1 MKQTKK
7 LLSLALALLLALG
20 LLPGAALADEPIE
33 EFSFTFTLDEN
44 YDGGQTSA
52 FTFEHPTLYVL
63 PELTRDGFEFFGWSL
78 SPVGGPAHLGGDEIY
93 LAGDLTLYGVWENVQ
108 IQDGYH
114 FLVSNNEAVV
124 RWYNGS
130 GTDLVVPELL
140 GGAAVTAIGDRAFE
154 GCTGLTGV
162 TLPSGVTS
170 LGNYAFKGC
179 TSLAE
184 VDLGNVTSLGN
195 GVFQNCSS
203 LEAVTVPPGVTS
215 IGTSA
220 FYGCTSLTDVD
231 LGNVTSIGV
240 YAFYGCSS
248 LEAITVPPSVISIG
262 KLTFCGCTALKDV
275 DLGSVTSIGPNTFQ
289 NCTSLE
295 AVTVPPGVTA
305 IVSQTF
311 YGCTSLKDIDLG
323 NVTSFGPY
331 VFQNCTSLTD
341 FTVPPG
347 VTDIP
352 SGTFKD
358 CTSLAHVDLNNVT
371 SIGSN
376 AFNGCTGLTSVDL
389 GKLTEIPDRLLDG
402 FASLTS
408 VTIPATVTSI
418 GNSAFSGC
426 SSLTSV
432 TIPSAMTEI
441 GYKAFQNCTGLTQ
454 VDLGNVTNIG
464 KNAFDGCTGLARITI
479 PAGLTTLQSYL
490 FRDCTGLRAV
500 ALPAELTR
508 VGSSCFLGCSALTD
522 VYFAGTE
529 EQWSAVTVMS
539 GNDPLTNAAM
549 HYNAALPASLS
560 ILTQPVDYTGPVG
573 SRASFTVAA
582 EGEGLSYQWWVKSR
596 TATKFS
602 KSSVVSAV
610 YSVTLTEA
618 NAGRQLYCVVSDA
631 AGNSV
636 QTDTVSMTAA
646 EPIAILTQ
654 PVDYTGPVGST
665 AAFTVVAEGEGLS
678 YQWYVKS
685 RTATK
690 FSKSSGVSAV
700 YSVTLTEA
708 NAGRQLYC
716 VVSDAEGNAV
726 RTNTVTMTL
735 GPAFTVAPL
744 ADYVGP
750 EGSTASFTV
759 VAEGEGLSYQWYV
772 KKPTAAKFSKSA
784 ITGDTYAVTL
794 TAARNGNQ
802 VYCVVT
808 DSSGNTVRTNTA
820 TMTVGTPLTVAP
832 LTDYVG
838 PEGSTASFTVA
849 AEGEG
854 LSYQW
859 YVKKPTAK
867 KFSRSSITGAVYSV
881 ELTAARNGNQVYC
894 VVTDSS
900 GNTVRT
906 NTATMTIG

>member
-52 FTFEHPTLYVL
+52 FTFGHPTLYVL

-93 LAGDLTLYGVWENVQ
+93 LANDLTLYAVWENVQ

-130 GTDLVVPELL
+130 GTDLAVPELL

-184 VDLGNVTSLGN
+184 VDLGNVTSIGTYA
-195 GVFQNCSS
+195 FQNCSS

-215 IGTSA
+215 IGDYT
-220 FYGCTSLTDVD
+220 FYGCSSLTSVD
-231 LGNVTSIGV
+231 LNNVTSIGV
-240 YAFYGCSS
+240 SAFNGCASLTDVVMPNVTSIENVAFHNCSS
-248 LEAITVPPSVISIG
+248 LETFTAPPG
-262 KLTFCGCTALKDV
+262 LTILSKNTFGSCTSLTHV
-275 DLGSVTSIGPNTFQ
+275 DLNNVTSIGSGAFNG
-289 NCTSLE
+289 CASLTD
-295 AVTVPPGVTA
+295 VVMP
-305 IVSQTF
+305 
-311 YGCTSLKDIDLG
+311 
-323 NVTSFGPY
+323 NVTSIGTSAFN
-331 VFQNCTSLTD
+331 NCSSLET
-341 FTVPPG
+341 FTAPPG
-347 VTDIP
+347 LTMLSKTTF
-352 SGTFKD
+352 SG

-376 AFNGCTGLTSVDL
+376 AFSGCTGLTNVDL
-389 GKLTEIPDRLLDG
+389 GKLTVIPDKLFD
-402 FASLTS
+402 
-408 VTIPATVTSI
+408 
-418 GNSAFSGC
+418 GC

-432 TIPSAMTEI
+432 TIPSTVTEI
-441 GYKAFQNCTGLTQ
+441 RTLAFQNCTGLTQ
-454 VDLGNVTNIG
+454 VDLGSVTTLGNQ
-464 KNAFDGCTGLARITI
+464 AFRGCTGLTSITI
-479 PAGLTTLQSYL
+479 PASLTTLQSYL

-508 VGSSCFLGCSALTD
+508 VGSYCFRDCSALTD

-529 EQWSAVTVMS
+529 EQWSAVTINS
-539 GNDPLTNAAM
+539 GNEPLTNAAM

-582 EGEGLSYQWWVKSR
+582 EGEGLSYQWYVKSR

-602 KSSVVSAV
+602 KSSV
-610 YSVTLTEA
+610 
-618 NAGRQLYCVVSDA
+618 
-631 AGNSV
+631 
-636 QTDTVSMTAA
+636 
-646 EPIAILTQ
+646 
-654 PVDYTGPVGST
+654 
-665 AAFTVVAEGEGLS
+665 
-678 YQWYVKS
+678 
-685 RTATK
+685 
-690 FSKSSGVSAV
+690 VSAV

-750 EGSTASFTV
+750 EGSTASFT
-759 VAEGEGLSYQWYV
+759 AAADGEGCSYQWYV

-820 TMTVGTPLTVAP
+820 TMT
-832 LTDYVG
+832 
-838 PEGSTASFTVA
+838 
-849 AEGEG
+849 
-854 LSYQW
+854 
-859 YVKKPTAK
+859 
-867 KFSRSSITGAVYSV
+867 
-881 ELTAARNGNQVYC
+881 
-894 VVTDSS
+894 
-900 GNTVRT
+900 
-906 NTATMTIG
+906 IG